1 MGAIPALMVLVI
13 GLVAAAAMLADPVHA
28 TPPLLGDAPAMRISN
43 LPNINETAFVE
54 ITYTDVFLFDA
65 YPPSR
70 GWSVSP
76 NLEIVDSYGVPY
88 RPVYDS
94 AADNLRR
101 HMHAAHTPL
110 ERGES
115 ITYNIEIRAVSEGR
129 ATIAAWGHVDTGHIV
144 LYLDSY
150 HTMLYDEYRRLH
162 PEPRAP
168 PPQPRDDGEGPRY
181 IPLTEEQSQALSR
194 EQEIDSTM
202 GSIAAHIQRE
212 GHAASEAVDF
222 FIAGTRAFTMPQ
234 IQHML
239 DRAGFAGHD
248 VNAALSPGRQL
259 QMQIPTDQVQCRNE
273 MLLMQS
279 PSGRPACVFGASLEK
294 LERRGFVLLDTVRNW
309 SSICPTEPSAASVYS
324 ESRGTPPRICMSNLP
339 SVGETAT
346 VKIGYT
352 NDQPISTAGRQ
363 ERSYPGWQLSPNF
376 EIVDSHGMPYR
387 TVYHPG
393 TDTVIDYRHV
403 SDMHLESGES
413 ITYDIEVRAV
423 REGPAMITGWGHFRE
438 DAGIM
443 LYLDTKETMFYQEHR
458 DLHPEAYLR
467 DAGLMWTP

>member
-1 MGAIPALMVLVI
+1 MGAIPASMVLVF
-13 GLVAAAAMLADPVHA
+13 GLVAAAAVLADPVHA
-28 TPPLLGDAPAMRISN
+28 TPPSRGPAPAMHISN

-54 ITYTDVFLFDA
+54 ISYTNDFLLGTYI
-65 YPPSR
+65 PSI
-70 GWSVSP
+70 GWHVSP
-76 NLEIVDSYGVPY
+76 NLEIVDSYGVPH

-101 HMHAAHTPL
+101 HVHAAHTPL

-115 ITYNIEIRAVSEGR
+115 ITYNIEIRAVSEGP
-129 ATIAAWGHVDTGHIV
+129 AMITGWGHGDEGRIR
-144 LYLDSY
+144 LYLDSDN
-150 HTMLYDEYRRLH
+150 TMLYDEYKRLH

-168 PPQPRDDGEGPRY
+168 PSQPRDDGEEPRPM
-181 IPLTEEQSQALSR
+181 PLTEEQSQALSKR
-194 EQEIDSTM
+194 SEIYSTM
-202 GSIAAHIQRE
+202 NSIAAHIKGE
-212 GHAASEAVDF
+212 EYSVSEAVDF

-248 VNAALSPGRQL
+248 ANAALSPGRQL
-259 QMQIPTDQVQCRNE
+259 QMQIPTDQVQCRNK
-273 MLLMQS
+273 MLLVQS

-294 LERRGFVLLDTVRNW
+294 LELRGFVLLDTVQNW
-309 SSICPTEPSAASVYS
+309 SSTCPTDPSAASVYS
-324 ESRGTPPRICMSNLP
+324 GSRGTPPRICMSNLP

-352 NDQPISTAGRQ
+352 NNHPISTVGRQ

-376 EIVDSHGMPYR
+376 EIVNSHGMPYR

-393 TDTVIDYRHV
+393 TDTAIDYRHV

-413 ITYDIEVRAV
+413 ITYDIEIRAV
-423 REGPAMITGWGHFRE
+423 REGPAMITGWGHTWE

-443 LYLDTKETMFYQEHR
+443 LYLDTEETMFYQEHR

-467 DAGLMWTP
+467 DAE